1 MMKTLRFGLLAAAL
15 LGLGQAAHATC
26 PVDGA
31 TPFTAGPVDPV
42 NGFATYLQDSEGLA
56 LELCLDSTPP
66 GSGNPPN
73 CFFDPPIPG
82 DPFTQANG
90 FGAEGFWWLAQPVFG
105 AGPNSPPLPLGL
117 DAAVLVL
124 GAEAAFVNP
133 VPAPGEQFPFTRLRI
148 RLGVLSAGYY
158 RVTHPYGQQV
168 YYIPFPVGGGGRLD
182 VNDSFDIQFQPNAV
196 NQGRVG
202 PWLSWDPA
210 VLPAAPAGYIGDGAT
225 PHPVVGSPCATN
237 YFKIEAFSDAALTV
251 PVPIEVGDPGGD
263 GSNVVQVND
272 FTVVGKLFTGGPLP
286 TPLVVD
292 QTTYSRANDGRVNV
306 FATAPTTASLSFS
319 GGGNIPAG
327 PQAMTGDGSGRY
339 FASAAL
345 TPDASALPAS
355 MQVTA
360 DNSATNPDN
369 NPNSVN
375 SALVDVV
382 TISRAEYDKATGTLT
397 IEASSSDRSPT
408 SPPTLTASGGLGAL
422 TNGALVPPPIL
433 TVAPASVTV
442 TSGAG
447 GSDTQPVTIINPVP

>member
-1 MMKTLRFGLLAAAL
+1 MMKTLKFGLLAAAL
-15 LGLGQAAHATC
+15 CGLVQAAHATC
-26 PVDGA
+26 PADGA
-31 TPFTAGPVDPV
+31 TPFSAGPVDPV

-73 CFFDPPIPG
+73 CFYDPPIAG
-82 DPFTQANG
+82 NTFSQTIG
-90 FGAEGFWWLAQPVFG
+90 FGAEGFWWLASPVFG
-105 AGPNSPPLPLGL
+105 GPNSPPQPLGL
-117 DAAVLVL
+117 PEAVLVL
-124 GAEAAFVNP
+124 GAEAAWVAEIP
-133 VPAPGEQFPFTRLRI
+133 GPGEQFPFTRLRI
-148 RLGVLSAGYY
+148 RLGVLTAGYY
-158 RVTHPYGQQV
+158 RVTHPFGQEV
-168 YYIPFPVGGGGRLD
+168 YHITAPIGGGGGRD

-225 PHPVVGSPCATN
+225 PHPVVGSPCGTN

-292 QTTYSRANDGRVNV
+292 QTTYSRANDGRVSV
-306 FATAPTTASLSFS
+306 FATAPTTASLSFN
-319 GGGNIPAG
+319 GDPNIPAG
-327 PQAMTGDGSGRY
+327 SQAMAGDGSGRY
-339 FASAAL
+339 FGSVAL
-345 TPDASALPAS
+345 DPDAGALPAS
-355 MQVTA
+355 VQVTA
-360 DNSATNPDN
+360 DNGAANPDN
-369 NPNSVN
+369 DPNSVN

-382 TISRAEYDKATGTLT
+382 TITRAEYVKGTGTLT
-397 IEASSSDRSPT
+397 VEASSSDRSPT
-408 SPPTLTASGGLGAL
+408 SPPTLTASGGIGTLSNGAL
-422 TNGALVPPPIL
+422 TTSL

-442 TSGAG
+442 TSSAG
-447 GSDTQPVTIINPVP
+447 GSDTQPVIIINPVP